1 MFWVLNNSKLVV
13 QAVNDFDE
21 DQILPLGLKTNSDGT
36 VKIKIDELE
45 NIDLSKNIYLHDK
58 ILNIY
63 HNLKESDYEVFLV
76 AGEYLDRF
84 EVVFDINNVLSI
96 NDNDLIDLDVI
107 FSDNDDSIIINN
119 PKSNFINNFKL
130 YNLIGQSILFSEINS
145 THNFIEY
152 KTNNIQRGIY
162 IITVKTNNG
171 IISKKL
177 IIK

>member
-1 MFWVLNNSKLVV
+1 M
-13 QAVNDFDE
+13 
-21 DQILPLGLKTNSDGT
+21 
-36 VKIKIDELE
+36 
-45 NIDLSKNIYLHDK
+45 
-58 ILNIY
+58 
-63 HNLKESDYEVFLV
+63 
-76 AGEYLDRF
+76 
-84 EVVFDINNVLSI
+84 SI

-145 THNFIEY
+145 IHNFIEY

-162 IITVKTNNG
+162 IIKIKTNNG
-171 IISKKL
+171 VISKKL

>member
-1 MFWVLNNSKLVV
+1 
-13 QAVNDFDE
+13 
-21 DQILPLGLKTNSDGT
+21 
-36 VKIKIDELE
+36 
-45 NIDLSKNIYLHDK
+45 
-58 ILNIY
+58 
-63 HNLKESDYEVFLV
+63 
-76 AGEYLDRF
+76 
-84 EVVFDINNVLSI
+84 LSI

-145 THNFIEY
+145 IHNFIEY